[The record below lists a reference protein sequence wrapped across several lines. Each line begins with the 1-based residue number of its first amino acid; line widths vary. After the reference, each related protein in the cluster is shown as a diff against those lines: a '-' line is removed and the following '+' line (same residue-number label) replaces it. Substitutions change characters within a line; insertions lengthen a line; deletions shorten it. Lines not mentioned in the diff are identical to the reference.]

1 MDEGRRKVS
10 QAMSR
15 DDLRFKLFC
24 YVREKLP
31 RVPKLEHAVKKFL
44 GPLLDGLTI
53 LSLFSLVFWGWHVLC
68 LQEASPSV
76 TKSLLES
83 PT

>member
-1 MDEGRRKVS
+1 MDERWRKES

-15 DDLRFKLFC
+15 DDLWFKLFR

-31 RVPKLEHAVKKFL
+31 RVPELEHAVKKFL

-53 LSLFSLVFWGWHVLC
+53 LTLFSLVFWGWHVLC
-68 LQEASPSV
+68 LQEDSPRV
-76 TKSLLES
+76 TKGLLES